1 MPGLLKGAVFLTPL
15 TGRGDGDLHD
25 RLSTVGA
32 VDPEDRGPLQAE
44 CMEMIFATDSDE
56 SFDGFASDDD

>member
-1 MPGLLKGAVFLTPL
+1 MHSSFKGCGISNALDGP
-15 TGRGDGDLHD
+15 GDGDLHD
-25 RLSTVGA
+25 RLSSVGA